1 MTKMK
6 LFALSAVIVLISSTI
21 LSACQTALS
30 TEQIQNTMNAAV
42 NQTMTAMPTATK
54 VPTATAT
61 PTPSAT
67 PTPQPVQYGPTNFP
81 DNVDPLTGLIVA
93 DPSILN
99 RRPVM
104 VKVSNFPPWGRPH
117 AGLLMQILSFHIPR
131 VC

>member
-61 PTPSAT
+61 QLHRQLLLRSPFNMALLIFRTTSTA
-67 PTPQPVQYGPTNFP
+67 
-81 DNVDPLTGLIVA
+81 DRVDCG
-93 DPSILN
+93 
-99 RRPVM
+99 
-104 VKVSNFPPWGRPH
+104 
-117 AGLLMQILSFHIPR
+117 
-131 VC
+131 